1 MTQPFT
7 EAQAGDRRWTWI
19 AYAYALL
26 VAGVLGY
33 FLVGLVIQVSDSF
46 GNLLAIQEPTLGQV
60 LRDQLS
66 QRGYLRPLLWG
77 QIKAIYEL
85 SAGDYFL
92 WFRGIHVLQ
101 VAALIGLCVA
111 VMRPRSALDAALVPL
126 ALAVVVGAH
135 TFAPMVREAFP
146 INSFLTIAITCVAT
160 MALAQRPHPRW
171 YVDAF
176 AIALLA
182 GSILTVESG
191 VLVWVVAVVAY
202 VVGMRGISRN
212 AVIAM
217 TLCVAAYMLIRMLVL
232 NVGSPSLA
240 ERASGF
246 GFSILEPADLIRRFG
261 GRAWVFYAYNV
272 MSSIATVLFAEP
284 KGGVW
289 RFAWE
294 LTTGTVHPWTLVSV
308 MSSIAA
314 TMMIGWFVWSRR
326 AAIRRWRLDEAD
338 RLVIVFAGI
347 LLANAAISFP
357 YTKNVIM
364 SPSGVFL
371 GLAVYAASRAWLQTI
386 AQRHA
391 AITMVVFAVLTC
403 GWAFRVAGNHY
414 NLRWTAAEQR
424 AEWVTVDSWL
434 DRQHIALPT
443 ADARALH
450 DALRRDALVN
460 HPTPFQPSTRWMAWF
475 DIDW

>member
-1 MTQPFT
+1 MLSVT
-7 EAQAGDRRWTWI
+7 EGRRWEVV
-19 AYAYALL
+19 AYGYGLL
-26 VAGVLGY
+26 VTAVLGY
-33 FLVGLVIQVSDSF
+33 FLVGLTIQVSDSF
-46 GNLLAIQEPTLGQV
+46 GNLLAIQEPSLGQV

-85 SAGDYFL
+85 SGGNYFL

-101 VAALIGLCVA
+101 VAALIALCVH
-111 VMRPRSALDAALVPL
+111 VMRPRDAVDAALVPL
-126 ALAVVVGAH
+126 SLAVVVGAH
-135 TFAPMVREAFP
+135 TFVPMVREAFP
-146 INSFLTIAITCVAT
+146 INSFLTIAIACVAAL
-160 MALAQRPHPRW
+160 ALAQRERPRW

-176 AIALLA
+176 AVALLA

-191 VLVWVVAVVAY
+191 VLVWVVAVAAY
-202 VVGMRGISRN
+202 LVGMRGISRN

-217 TLCVAAYMLIRMLVL
+217 TACVAVYMLFRMLVL
-232 NVGSPSLA
+232 DVGSPSLS

-246 GFSILEPADLIRRFG
+246 GFSILEPSELVRRFE
-261 GRAWVFYAYNV
+261 GRAWIFYLYNV
-272 MSSIATVLFAEP
+272 VSSIATVLFSEP
-284 KGGVW
+284 KGGAW

-308 MSSIAA
+308 VSSTAA
-314 TMMIGWFVWSRR
+314 TVLLTWFVWSRR
-326 AAIRRWRLDEAD
+326 ASIRAWRLEPHD
-338 RLVIVFAGI
+338 RLVIVFAGV
-347 LLANAAISFP
+347 LLANAVISFP

-364 SPSGVFL
+364 SPAGVFL
-371 GLAVYAASRAWLQTI
+371 GLAVYAASRAWLH
-386 AQRHA
+386 AVPQRHVA
-391 AITMVVFAVLTC
+391 FAVVLFAVLTC

-424 AEWVTVDSWL
+424 AEWVTVDRWL
-434 DRQHIALPT
+434 ERQRIALRT

-450 DALRRDALVN
+450 DVLRRDALVN
-460 HPTPFQPSTRWMAWF
+460 HPTPFQPSRRWTRWF